1 MHKRMIAYYINLDY
15 RLDRKILVEREFS
28 KLDIEFIRIPA
39 ILHSNGA
46 IGCLQSHI
54 KVLET
59 CDQDAEYLW
68 VCEDDVEFL
77 VSRCEL
83 DKSINAFM
91 KSDGDILCL
100 GFNSMK
106 NSKFSEGFLRTTDNQ
121 TASSYLVKRKFR
133 KVLLDLWKSLLNSIE
148 TNIEHPL
155 NNEYLKLDI
164 RKYNFNALDQA
175 WKILQKDYIFLIPE
189 KRIAKQRSGYSDIE
203 EKSVN
208 YRC

>member
-1 MHKRMIAYYINLDY
+1 MIPYYINLDY
-15 RLDRKILVEREFS
+15 RLDRKILVEREFNN
-28 KLDIEFIRIPA
+28 LQIEFIRIPA
-39 ILHSNGA
+39 ILHSDGA

-59 CDQDAEYLW
+59 CDSAAEYLW

-77 VSRCEL
+77 VSRVEL

-100 GFNSMK
+100 AFNSRK
-106 NSKFSEGFLRTTDNQ
+106 QSKYINGFLRTTDNQ
-121 TASSYLVKRKFR
+121 TTSSYIVKRKFR
-133 KVLLDLWKSLLNSIE
+133 SVLLDFWKSLLNSIE
-148 TNIEHPL
+148 TKTTHPL
-155 NNEYLKLDI
+155 MDIYLKLDVH
-164 RKYNFNALDQA
+164 KGENMFNAADQA
-175 WKILQKDYIFLIPE
+175 WKILQNDYIFLIPE

-203 EKSVN
+203 QKSVN

>member
-1 MHKRMIAYYINLDY
+1 MIAYYINLDY
-15 RLDRKILVEREFS
+15 RLDRKILIEREFS
-28 KLDIEFIRIPA
+28 NLDIEFIRIPA

-59 CDQDAEYLW
+59 CDPDADFIW
-68 VCEDDVEFL
+68 ICEDDIEFL
-77 VSRCEL
+77 VPRANI

-100 GFNSMK
+100 GFNSRK
-106 NSKFSEGFLRTTDNQ
+106 QSKYSDGFLRTTDNQ
-121 TASSYLVKRKFR
+121 TTSCYIVKRKFR
-133 KVLLDLWKSLLNSIE
+133 NILLDFWKSLLNSIE
-148 TNIEHPL
+148 TNTIHPL
-155 NNEYLKLDI
+155 MDIYLKLDVH
-164 RKYNFNALDQA
+164 KGENVFNAADQA
-175 WKILQKDYIFLIPE
+175 WKILQKDYKFLIPE

-208 YRC
+208 YNC